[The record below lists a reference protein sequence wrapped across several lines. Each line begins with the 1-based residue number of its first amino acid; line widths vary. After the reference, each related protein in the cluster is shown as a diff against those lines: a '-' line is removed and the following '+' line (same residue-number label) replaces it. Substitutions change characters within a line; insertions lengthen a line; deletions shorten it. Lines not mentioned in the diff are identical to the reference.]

1 MTKKFDEAIKLF
13 ESNLLDNNGEQRVLA
28 TTFHKKIE
36 EKEKLFEGL
45 EVSFGSNNLKQ
56 EIFSKYKSK
65 IIHVED
71 VKIFP
76 DKPVQPK
83 FGRPSTL
90 TFIFK
95 NDFVPDSEFF
105 KILNRNGY
113 FIVKEEKDYL
123 FEGTE
128 SYFCQIEPKFPIEIK
143 IDNLSVR
150 FFHIAKKSSLPKIL
164 KIGLAPKESQ
174 TTFKH
179 PGNRIYLFAT
189 KNPELFVESLKAKLS
204 EDKGIEEDSMVALE
218 IDSEFVRNNYLLLD
232 ESFEHKPNCVAV
244 FVLKNIPPSFISI
257 YEQQ

>member
-1 MTKKFDEAIKLF
+1 MTKKFDEAIRLF
-13 ESNLLDNNGEQRVLA
+13 ENNLLDDSKQQRVLA
-28 TTFHKKIE
+28 TTFHKRIE
-36 EKEKLFEGL
+36 AKEKLFEGL
-45 EVSFGSNNLKQ
+45 EVSFGSNNLKR

-83 FGRPSTL
+83 FGRPITL

-128 SYFCQIEPKFPIEIK
+128 SYFCQIEPKFPIEIQ
-143 IDNLSVR
+143 INNPSVR

-204 EDKGIEEDSMVALE
+204 KDKGIKEDSMIALE
-218 IDSEFVRNNYLLLD
+218 IDSKFVRSNYLLLD
-232 ESFEHKPNCVAV
+232 ESFEHKSNCIAV
-244 FVLKNIPPSFISI
+244 FILKNIPPSFIST